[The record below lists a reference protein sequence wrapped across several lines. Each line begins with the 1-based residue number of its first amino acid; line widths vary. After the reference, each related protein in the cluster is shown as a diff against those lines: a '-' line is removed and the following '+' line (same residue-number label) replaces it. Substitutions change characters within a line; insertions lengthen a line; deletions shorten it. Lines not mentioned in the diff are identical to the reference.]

1 MTFEKTL
8 DQIHDTALRI
18 LQEIG
23 IALYHPQICELL
35 ADAGIQI
42 SDNRAFF
49 TSEQIEE
56 WLDKAPAEFTLEA
69 RNPEQNVQIGGDNIA
84 CCAGYGCAT
93 MINRDGSRRD
103 GTLDDYIQFVKLA
116 HQSPHLHLNGGI
128 LIQPLD
134 VPIETSYL
142 AMLYTT
148 LYFSDKCPILTP
160 GSEKEQT
167 HLMELMSIAFGDKK
181 SFMESYKTFT
191 FISTISPLKIDRMA
205 LDSMLVAARYGQPI
219 LISPAPSAGTTGPI
233 NLAGNLAMAAA
244 EALAG
249 VAIAQILSPG
259 LPVVAGINCVGAD
272 LRTGNVSIGSP
283 AVAKQLRYSG
293 ALLKRYGIPSRGGG
307 ALTDAKTVSAQS
319 GYGSML
325 TLKASFDHRINLVCH
340 SAGILDSFS
349 GMSADKFLMDLEMLE
364 MVKYAGSDIEV
375 ESDADLS
382 FDTIRQAKD
391 TGHFLTTLET
401 LSRCRTHSWSP
412 RIGVRG
418 ARDKSLYDTAFM
430 KNLDDTLLAMLAD
443 YQRPSFSP
451 QTITA
456 MEAHLRQ
463 NGMDEQTLTRISNY
477 PDALA

>member
-1 MTFEKTL
+1 M
-8 DQIHDTALRI
+8 IRI
-18 LQEIG
+18 SG
-23 IALYHPQICELL
+23 
-35 ADAGIQI
+35 
-42 SDNRAFF
+42 NRAFF
-49 TSEQIEE
+49 TPEQIKE
-56 WLDKAPAEFTLEA
+56 WLAKAPAEFTLEA
-69 RNPEQNVQIGGDNIA
+69 RNPEHTVQIGGDNIA

-93 MINRDGSRRD
+93 MINRDGTRRD

-116 HQSPHLHLNGGI
+116 HQSPDLHLNGGI

-134 VPIETSYL
+134 VPIEASYL
-142 AMLYTT
+142 AMLYAT
-148 LYFSDKCPILTP
+148 LRFSDKCPILTP

-167 HLMELMSIAFGDKK
+167 HLMELMSIAWGGKK
-181 SFMESYKTFT
+181 AFMESYKTFT

-205 LDSMLVAARYGQPI
+205 LDSMVVAARYGQPI
-219 LISPAPSAGTTGPI
+219 LISPAPAAGTTGPI
-233 NLAGNLAMAAA
+233 NLAGNLALAAA

-259 LPVVAGINCVGAD
+259 LPVVAGMNCVGAD

-283 AVAKQLRYSG
+283 AVALQLGYSG

-319 GYGSML
+319 GYEGML
-325 TLKASFDHRINLVCH
+325 NLKASFDHKIHLVSH

-349 GMSADKFLMDLEMLE
+349 GMSVDKFIMDLEMLE
-364 MVKYAGSDIEV
+364 MVKYAQNNIEI

-391 TGHFLTTLET
+391 TGQFLTTLET

-418 ARDKSLYDTAFM
+418 ARDKTIYDTALI
-430 KNLDDTLLAMLAD
+430 KNIDDTLLTMLAE
-443 YQRPSFSP
+443 YRQPFLP
-451 QTITA
+451 PGTIA
-456 MEAHLRQ
+456 EMEAYLRQ
-463 NGMDEQTLTRISNY
+463 NGLDEQTLGRINATDEK
-477 PDALA
+477 PDNKTLQSPLLHPANIGG